1 MPSYPREELEEM
13 VERWLEANRRA
24 EKAGDW
30 QPMAELYTDDAEY
43 SWNTGPNERF
53 MARGREQIREWA
65 LGTEMQGLDGW
76 NYPYM
81 KVLID
86 EKQGEVVGFW
96 KQVADARRPD
106 GTPYTVEGIGG
117 SWFRYAGDFKWEWQA
132 DFFDLG
138 NVTAL
143 FFEMIEAGVLGEG
156 MSKRLEAAVAGEVA
170 PGHEKIRPE

>member
-76 NYPYM
+76 NYPYV

-86 EKQGEVVGFW
+86 EKLYGAE
-96 KQVADARRPD
+96 D
-106 GTPYTVEGIGG
+106 
-117 SWFRYAGDFKWEWQA
+117 DFGVRH
-132 DFFDLG
+132 L
-138 NVTAL
+138 AL
-143 FFEMIEAGVLGEG
+143 SAVL
-156 MSKRLEAAVAGEVA
+156 
-170 PGHEKIRPE
+170 